1 LFYEHSESIA
11 DKRNINPLPE
21 ITAPMQSPEFE
32 SFLIGDL
39 GRSFNSIAKL
49 EHRFT
54 QAEEIQSQIQEFLEK
69 WT

>member
-1 LFYEHSESIA
+1 
-11 DKRNINPLPE
+11 
-21 ITAPMQSPEFE
+21 MQSPEFE

-39 GRSFNSIAKL
+39 GRSFNSIDKL
-49 EHRFT
+49 EQRFT